1 MIPATAHF
9 IWFGPEFPWV
19 NALSMRSAATR
30 GGFTRVVLHHA
41 DDLSGTQWW
50 PWLTQTPGFEA
61 RVVDPEALFARC
73 GPRGPALW
81 ALFGQLE
88 QPAAKANMIRA
99 AILYA
104 EGGVYL
110 DLDTVTLRHVDDYRR
125 RAEVFCGQEH
135 IALPHNVAHSRSPRV
150 LAGAGVR
157 LAVRDAMRRLP
168 NGWRLFRRVDRR
180 YHLAANNAVFAAEP
194 GHAFVDAL
202 LGGMV
207 EMPRERQLVR
217 FALGTHLLQQTLQAY
232 DGDGVEVHHP
242 DAFYPLPPEISEH
255 WFRATRTP
263 ALGVVLAG
271 DTRIVHWY
279 ASVRTRSVVPQ
290 IDPAYVRRNARTQLF
305 SAMALPFVE

>member
-9 IWFGPEFPWV
+9 IWFGPQFPWV
-19 NALSMRSAATR
+19 NALSMRSAALR
-30 GGFTRVVLHHA
+30 GGFEKVVLHHS
-41 DDLSGTQWW
+41 DDLTGTPWW
-50 PWLTQTPGFEA
+50 SWLEDTPGFEA
-61 RVVDPEALFARC
+61 RMVTPEAVFARC
-73 GPRGPALW
+73 GARGFALW
-81 ALFGQLE
+81 ALFKLLD

-110 DLDTVTLRHVDDYRR
+110 DLDTVTLRHVDDYRA
-125 RAEVFCGQEH
+125 RAQVFCGREH

-168 NGWRLFRRVDRR
+168 NGWRLFRKVDGR

-194 GHAFVDAL
+194 GHPFVDEL
-202 LGGMV
+202 LRGMV
-207 EMPRERQLVR
+207 EMSPERQLVR
-217 FALGTHLLQQTLQAY
+217 FALGTHLLQQTLQAF
-232 DGDGVEVHHP
+232 DGPGVEVHHP

-255 WFRATRTP
+255 WFRPTRTP
-263 ALGVVLAG
+263 ALGAVLAG

-279 ASVRTRSVVPQ
+279 ASVRTKRVVPQ
-290 IDPAYVRRNARTQLF
+290 IDPAYVRRHARTQLF
-305 SAMALPFVE
+305 SAMALPFV

>member
-9 IWFGPEFPWV
+9 IWFGPQFPWV
-19 NALSMRSAATR
+19 NALSMRSAAVR
-30 GGFTRVVLHHA
+30 GGFTKVVLHHS
-41 DDLSGTQWW
+41 DDLSTTPWW
-50 PWLTQTPGFEA
+50 GWLQDTPGFEP
-61 RVVDPEALFARC
+61 RLVDPESVFLAC
-73 GPRGPALW
+73 GERGPALW
-81 ALFGQLE
+81 ALFQQLE

-110 DLDTVTLRHVDDYRR
+110 DLDTVTLRDVDDFRA
-125 RAEVFCGQEH
+125 RAEVFCGREH
-135 IALPHNVAHSRSPRV
+135 IALPHNVARSKSPVV

-168 NGWRLFRRVDRR
+168 DGWRLFRKVESR
-180 YHLAANNAVFAAEP
+180 YFLAANNAVFAAEP
-194 GHAFVDAL
+194 GHAFVEQL
-202 LGGMV
+202 LRSMV
-207 EMPRERQLVR
+207 EMSPERQLVR
-217 FALGTHLLQQTLQAY
+217 FALGTHLLQETLQSFV
-232 DGDGVEVHHP
+232 GPGVEVHHP

-263 ALGVVLAG
+263 AVGAVLTA

-279 ASVRTRSVVPQ
+279 ASVRTKKVVPQ

-305 SAMALPFVE
+305 SAMALPFLD